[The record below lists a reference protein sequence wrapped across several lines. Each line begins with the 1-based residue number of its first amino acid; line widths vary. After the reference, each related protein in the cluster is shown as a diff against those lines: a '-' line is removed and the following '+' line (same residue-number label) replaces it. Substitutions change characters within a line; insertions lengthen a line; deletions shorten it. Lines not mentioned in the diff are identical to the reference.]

1 MSNTFVTNHAVSV
14 QYSGSSHKWTLL
26 QRIAISYWIL
36 SFTCLINW
44 IKQFSKNKI
53 TSICQPIIAPRL
65 DPGQILRHQYGIFV
79 TDTQLSLL
87 AKHPYQQ
94 GVRKDSCIPRLWSF
108 RLSADLILSFS
119 RIQTYQSSSTFSLST
134 VMTLV
139 KSSALSMQRYLIHTS
154 EKLVELWK
162 VLWIPKR
169 FVAEGLEILLYNCC
183 STWSSGKS
191 GVPCFLENKWK
202 WESSKI
208 ETILTW
214 NSFWTATNLGYSRI
228 YGWSCSWLFLPV

>member
-1 MSNTFVTNHAVSV
+1 MSNTFVTNYAVSV
-14 QYSGSSHKWTLL
+14 QYSGSSDKWTLL
-26 QRIAISYWIL
+26 QHIAISYWVC
-36 SFTCLINW
+36 SFTCPINW

-53 TSICQPIIAPRL
+53 TSICQPISAPRP
-65 DPGQILRHQYGIFV
+65 DPGQIFCFQYGIFV
-79 TDTQLSLL
+79 TDAQLSQERQLYSQ
-87 AKHPYQQ
+87 AMKFQAFCWPYF
-94 GVRKDSCIPRLWSF
+94 KL
-108 RLSADLILSFS
+108 S

-183 STWSSGKS
+183 STRSSGKS
-191 GVPCFLENKWK
+191 GVLCFLKNKWK

-208 ETILTW
+208 ETVLDWTSFLT
-214 NSFWTATNLGYSRI
+214 TTYLGYSRI
-228 YGWSCSWLFLPV
+228 YGWSCSWLFLPVYFQW

>member
-1 MSNTFVTNHAVSV
+1 MLELFSIVEALI
-14 QYSGSSHKWTLL
+14 SGHYHSIL
-26 QRIAISYWIL
+26 L
-36 SFTCLINW
+36 SFFSLRAQYW

-53 TSICQPIIAPRL
+53 TSMCQPISAP
-65 DPGQILRHQYGIFV
+65 DQILDRFYVISMEF
-79 TDTQLSLL
+79 LSLM
-87 AKHPYQQ
+87 HSCP
-94 GVRKDSCIPRLWSF
+94 RKDSCIHRLWSF

-169 FVAEGLEILLYNCC
+169 FVAEGLEILLYNC
-183 STWSSGKS
+183 SSKRSSGKS
-191 GVPCFLENKWK
+191 GVLCFLKNKWK

-208 ETILTW
+208 ATVLNWT
-214 NSFWTATNLGYSRI
+214 SFWTTTYLGYSRI
-228 YGWSCSWLFLPV
+228 YGWSRSWLFLPVYFHW